1 MTNKSFYLA
10 VDNRV
15 SAKIPWKYFR
25 FMRRDA
31 ENRPNHP
38 NSNKNPS
45 KNRLFVNPNSS
56 NLLFKEFGVITN
68 GSKSI
73 LDLREVRNACIRYL
87 NRHKDEAYCIHILKR
102 IRKDVYEQIEFIYP
116 SGISEIDDNNRG
128 YDWITD
134 YYFNEENT
142 FEL

>member
-1 MTNKSFYLA
+1 MTNKTFYLA
-10 VDNRV
+10 VDNRA
-15 SAKIPWKYFR
+15 SANIPWKYFR
-25 FMRRDA
+25 FMGRDA
-31 ENRPNHP
+31 KNPPNHRI
-38 NSNKNPS
+38 SNKN
-45 KNRLFVNPNSS
+45 RYLVNPDNS
-56 NLLFKEFGVITN
+56 NLLYKEFGVITD

-87 NRHKDEAYCIHILKR
+87 NKHKDEAYCIHILKR
-102 IRKDVYEQIEFIYP
+102 IKKDVYEQIEFIYP
-116 SGISEIDDNNRG
+116 SGISYADDYKRG

>member
-1 MTNKSFYLA
+1 MNYYLA
-10 VDNRV
+10 VDNKV
-15 SAKIPWKYFR
+15 SAKIPWRYFR
-25 FMRRDA
+25 FMERDA
-31 ENRPNHP
+31 KNHP
-38 NSNKNPS
+38 NHRISNKN
-45 KNRLFVNPNSS
+45 RYFVNPDNS
-56 NLLFKEFGVITN
+56 NLLYKEFGVITD

-87 NRHKDEAYCIHILKR
+87 NKHKDEAYCIHILKR
-102 IRKDVYEQIEFIYP
+102 IKRDVYEQIEFIYP
-116 SGISEIDDNNRG
+116 SGISEADDYKRG

>member
-1 MTNKSFYLA
+1 MTNKTFYLA
-10 VDNRV
+10 VDNKA
-15 SAKIPWKYFR
+15 SANIPWKYFR
-25 FMRRDA
+25 FMRRGA
-31 ENRPNHP
+31 
-38 NSNKNPS
+38 KNPH
-45 KNRLFVNPNSS
+45 KNRYLVNPDTS
-56 NLLFKEFGVITN
+56 NLLYPEFGVITD

-87 NRHKDEAYCIHILKR
+87 NKHKDEAYCIHILKR
-102 IRKDVYEQIEFIYP
+102 IKRDVYEQIEFIYP
-116 SGISEIDDNNRG
+116 SGISEADDYKRG

>member
-1 MTNKSFYLA
+1 MTNKTYYLA
-10 VDNRV
+10 VDNRA

-25 FMRRDA
+25 FMGRDA
-31 ENRPNHP
+31 KNPPNPP
-38 NSNKNPS
+38 NSEKT
-45 KNRLFVNPNSS
+45 
-56 NLLFKEFGVITN
+56 NLLYTEFGVITD

-87 NRHKDEAYCIHILKR
+87 NRHKDEAFCIHILKR
-102 IRKDVYEQIEFIYP
+102 IKRDVYEQIEFIYP
-116 SGISEIDDNNRG
+116 SGISEADDYKRG